1 MSQPKHKP
9 EEEELLAKL
18 RTLPPARLAEALDF
32 IDFLRQRSED
42 EQLTAAASHLSEVA
56 FARVWENPDDAGY
69 DRL

>member
-42 EQLTAAASHLSEVA
+42 EQLTEAAARLSEAA
-56 FARVWENPDDAGY
+56 FARVWDNPDDAAY